1 MFRKLGNLP
10 ENISDDD
17 RQILEQ
23 FVVILYDRFSAVKK
37 VNEERL
43 DLFAHRQKSYRMIPP
58 TESALL
64 EPTKRAVY
72 QAWHVWIQSI
82 ILRASTSKP
91 KTMGMESGLPQLATT
106 LVIFTYSCYLL
117 SRACKMGL

>member
-37 VNEERL
+37 RL
-43 DLFAHRQKSYRMIPP
+43 MRKDW
-58 TESALL
+58 T
-64 EPTKRAVY
+64 
-72 QAWHVWIQSI
+72 
-82 ILRASTSKP
+82 
-91 KTMGMESGLPQLATT
+91 
-106 LVIFTYSCYLL
+106 YLL
-117 SRACKMGL
+117 TDKSHMK